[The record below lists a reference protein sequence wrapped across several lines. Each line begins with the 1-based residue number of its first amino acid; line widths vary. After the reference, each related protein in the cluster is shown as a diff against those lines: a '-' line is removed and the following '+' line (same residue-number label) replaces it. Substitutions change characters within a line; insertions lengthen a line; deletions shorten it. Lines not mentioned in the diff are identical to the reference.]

1 MHINK
6 RSITLL
12 ALAGILGFAS
22 CKKTN
27 STNAEPGKFKDI
39 KAADGFNWSTTQ
51 KVNFQV
57 DGLPF
62 AVKEKNMLTVSST
75 DGKSVYLKQFVAM
88 SQNITTSFLAPR
100 GVSSLLVS
108 FGTIQKTVAI
118 TGGNASFTYTT
129 TED

>member
-6 RSITLL
+6 RSIVVL
-12 ALAGILGFAS
+12 ALAGIFAFAS
-22 CKKTN
+22 CKKTSN
-27 STNAEPGKFKDI
+27 TTTDPGKFKDI

-51 KVNFQV
+51 KVTLQV
-57 DGLPF
+57 QGLPF
-62 AVKEKNMLTVSST
+62 AVKEKNMLVVSSS
-75 DGKSVYLKQFVAM
+75 DGKRVYLKQFVAM
-88 SQNITTSFLAPR
+88 SQNITNTFLAPR
-100 GVSSLLVS
+100 GASNLLVS

>member
-6 RSITLL
+6 HGIALL
-12 ALAGILGFAS
+12 TLAGFLSFTS
-22 CKKTN
+22 CKKTS
-27 STNAEPGKFKDI
+27 STNADPGKFKDI
-39 KAADGFNWSTTQ
+39 KAAEGFNWSTTQ
-51 KVNFQV
+51 KVNLQV
-57 DGLPF
+57 EGLPF

-88 SQNITTSFLAPR
+88 SENITTSFLAPR
-100 GVSSLLVS
+100 GASSLLVS

-118 TGGNASFTYTT
+118 TGGNASFNYTT